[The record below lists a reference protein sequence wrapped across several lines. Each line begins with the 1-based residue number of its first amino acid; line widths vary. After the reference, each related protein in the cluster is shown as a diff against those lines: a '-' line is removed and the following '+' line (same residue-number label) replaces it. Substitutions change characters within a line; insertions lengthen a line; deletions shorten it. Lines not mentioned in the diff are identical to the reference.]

1 MQPQQNLN
9 ANSAGDQFCAQ
20 CGSPMP
26 KEMRFCR
33 SCGNRLGEGPA
44 EYTPTVRLPHA
55 TGAAGAGTT
64 PFYPGVNAPLVQQP
78 GKFRKKRRL
87 GFTGMTWLWIILG
100 LFFLSGGVLSA
111 LRKNMPG
118 GRPTI
123 TINAP
128 RSYFGVNRFDA
139 NDQGVTF
146 NVVEPP
152 DGPADKAGLVGGDII
167 TSFDGQTAK
176 TNSEMM
182 DLLRKTPIG
191 KEVEVIYLRD
201 GISHTTKLKTIS
213 EDDFDR
219 LRDVDRPAGMFG
231 FESNRSERVNDPVT
245 KTYGVRLNY
254 VRPNGPA
261 DLFGIREGDIITEFD
276 KVPIRTP
283 EELTS
288 RVSRA
293 TPKQV
298 VVVVVVR
305 NGETLKI
312 PVTMGTRN

>member
-64 PFYPGVNAPLVQQP
+64 PFYPSVNAPLVQQP
-78 GKFRKKRRL
+78 GNFRKKRRL